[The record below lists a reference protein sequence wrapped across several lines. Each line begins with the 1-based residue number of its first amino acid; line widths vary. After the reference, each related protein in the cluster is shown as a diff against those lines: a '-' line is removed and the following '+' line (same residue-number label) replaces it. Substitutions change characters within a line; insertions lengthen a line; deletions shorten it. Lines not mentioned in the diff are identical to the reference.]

1 MRRKAECMPGQTA
14 LFNFTNL
21 AVSEQVVIEDKDR
34 NENRAEKDIHM
45 LIQKPAVKG
54 DNATK
59 SRKEHT
65 VEEYTNLVMQYKDN
79 HVISSICTIPAA
91 DGNFISAVER
101 AEDGELTTAL
111 NILRSKTKG
120 NLGRITAVKK
130 EIKKRNL
137 SSVSSEDLQEMIQA
151 LKGKWNG
158 RTLNEIAIEDHMQP
172 CMSECEM
179 SKQAKIFAKQLI
191 AFIGKMAEKNQWTAD
206 IRIGYYMISGFL
218 KSEEGKYAYMSY
230 NIARDDEPIDL
241 MGKSI
246 HTCLLVRSA
255 KNNKDYTGG
264 NNTFT
269 SIYGLERRIMDAIK

>member
-21 AVSEQVVIEDKDR
+21 AVSEQAVMEDKDR
-34 NENRAEKDIHM
+34 KEKRAEKDIHM
-45 LIQKPAVKG
+45 LIQKPAAKG
-54 DNATK
+54 ENAAK

-65 VEEYTNLVMQYKDN
+65 AEEYTSLVMQYKDN

-101 AEDGELTTAL
+101 AEDGELKTAL
-111 NILRSKTKG
+111 TILRSKTKG

-130 EIKKRNL
+130 ELKKRNL
-137 SSVSSEDLQEMIQA
+137 SLVSSEDLQEMIQTI
-151 LKGKWNG
+151 KGKWNG
-158 RTLNEIAIEDHMQP
+158 RTLNEIAIEDHTQP
-172 CMSECEM
+172 CMSACEM

-206 IRIGYYMISGFL
+206 IRIGYYMVSGFIR
-218 KSEEGKYAYMSY
+218 SEEGKYAYMSY

-246 HTCLLVRSA
+246 HTCMLVRSA
-255 KNNKDYTGG
+255 ENDKDYTGG
-264 NNTFT
+264 INTFT

>member
-172 CMSECEM
+172 SMSECEM
-179 SKQAKIFAKQLI
+179 SKQAKMFAKQLI

>member
-1 MRRKAECMPGQTA
+1 
-14 LFNFTNL
+14 
-21 AVSEQVVIEDKDR
+21 
-34 NENRAEKDIHM
+34 
-45 LIQKPAVKG
+45 
-54 DNATK
+54 
-59 SRKEHT
+59 
-65 VEEYTNLVMQYKDN
+65 
-79 HVISSICTIPAA
+79 
-91 DGNFISAVER
+91 
-101 AEDGELTTAL
+101 
-111 NILRSKTKG
+111 
-120 NLGRITAVKK
+120 
-130 EIKKRNL
+130 
-137 SSVSSEDLQEMIQA
+137 MIQA

-172 CMSECEM
+172 SMSECEM
-179 SKQAKIFAKQLI
+179 SKQAKMFAKQLI

-246 HTCLLVRSA
+246 HTCMLVRSA

>member
-172 CMSECEM
+172 SMSECEM
-179 SKQAKIFAKQLI
+179 SKQAKMFAKQLI

-206 IRIGYYMISGFL
+206 IRVGYYMISGFL

>member
-34 NENRAEKDIHM
+34 NENRAKKDIHM
-45 LIQKPAVKG
+45 LIQKPVVKG
-54 DNATK
+54 DNAAK

-130 EIKKRNL
+130 ELKKRNL

-172 CMSECEM
+172 SMSECEM
-179 SKQAKIFAKQLI
+179 SKQAKMFAKQLI

-246 HTCLLVRSA
+246 HTCMLVRSA

>member
-54 DNATK
+54 DNAAK

-120 NLGRITAVKK
+120 NLDRITAVKK
-130 EIKKRNL
+130 ELKKRNL

-172 CMSECEM
+172 SMSECEM
-179 SKQAKIFAKQLI
+179 SKQAKMFAKQLI

-218 KSEEGKYAYMSY
+218 RSEEGKYAYMSY

-246 HTCLLVRSA
+246 HTCMLVRSA
-255 KNNKDYTGG
+255 ENDKDYTGG
-264 NNTFT
+264 INTFT

>member
-45 LIQKPAVKG
+45 LIQKPVVKG

-172 CMSECEM
+172 SMSECEM
-179 SKQAKIFAKQLI
+179 SKQAKMFAKQLI